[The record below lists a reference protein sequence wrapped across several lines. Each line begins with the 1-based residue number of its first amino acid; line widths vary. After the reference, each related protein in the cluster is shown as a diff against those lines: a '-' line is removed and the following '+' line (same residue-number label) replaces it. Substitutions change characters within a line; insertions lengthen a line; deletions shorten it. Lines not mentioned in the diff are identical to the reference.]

1 MGEGERLEQ
10 LEVELG
16 SAIARDGRYWLQNA
30 AKFRAVAQG
39 ASYEQFEELVATSH
53 LAPTARADMV
63 GRAEARRGLWNT
75 VAGGRKV
82 AQGEEIVVEA
92 PPPAPS
98 APPAPTAP
106 PATLQQ
112 FQRAWSAGGA
122 EERRALLAALG
133 EPGLRRLFPTDV
145 PTDLL
150 DQVVLLFL
158 GDESEV
164 ARELAVEALGALA
177 AASRFHLCL
186 TFLGPGQRERLGV
199 LLVGLGARGEHIR
212 ATISL

>member
-10 LEVELG
+10 LEEELA
-16 SAIARDGRYWLQNA
+16 SAIASDQRYWTQNA

-53 LAPTARADMV
+53 LAPMARADMV
-63 GRAEARRGLWNT
+63 AREGPRRGLWNT
-75 VAGGRKV
+75 VAGERKV
-82 AQGEEIVVEA
+82 APGEEVVV
-92 PPPAPS
+92 APS
-98 APPAPTAP
+98 TAPTVP

-112 FQRAWSAGGA
+112 FQRAWRAGSA

-133 EPGLRRLFPTDV
+133 EEGLRRIFPTDV

-150 DQVVLLFL
+150 DQVVGLFL
-158 GDESEV
+158 EDEREEAVEV
-164 ARELAVEALGALA
+164 AVETLGALA

-186 TFLGPGQRERLGV
+186 TFLGPDERERLGA
-199 LLVGLGARGEHIR
+199 LLAALGPRGEALGA
-212 ATISL
+212 TIAL